1 MKRARIILGVLAAL
15 AASGCGQMTGF
26 ETDNKF
32 EGLISGTQDGVDGK
46 RNIRGPAIFLYAED
60 KEYGY
65 NSIFDY
71 GTISIDEIPGEKTV
85 VFSVKNEGEN
95 DLTLTGSPFVA
106 LTGDD
111 AFSIV
116 AQPVWQGSPL
126 IKVGNR
132 TGDVTFSVKF
142 KPSANARYGVKT
154 SVLTIKSDDKKAPEL
169 TITLQATGTNGSWQA
184 LWGTADNERLTRGVS
199 NSDGNIFVT
208 GYIGPDGDDKLTEDD
223 ERDFRDGYIA
233 ELDPRTGLVAGEPEK
248 YFKISERS
256 GFNTTAIA
264 GISAMT
270 LGDYIIGGQ
279 TAYKN
284 SGYRWNGYALAKI
297 SDFNKEPYSYYFYT
311 GTENLKNGIPVA
323 DDYTDG
329 MMFYPPLDYE
339 GVVGYDEEGKPVWE
353 DRDVDD
359 VYAANK
365 EKLFWADSYLTTVL
379 YDHIWEQI
387 LTVGTVELFEKIDN
401 VDYSSSGLF
410 INGHF
415 RENLSLVNNAAN
427 RIFIPFDRK
436 SFDKLSTL
444 WGDEY
449 YYKYYT
455 DDERKLYIDNELKDE
470 NGAPVKTSGPYQI
483 YGAAAFDN
491 GVVVVGSVVTEDG
504 QKALAIYV
512 KMSPNIVFGWARVY
526 GGINSSF
533 QNAVKVGNDV
543 LLLGYTNG
551 DGHTTGEGY
560 VVKLSPGGDGTPA
573 FAKSTATLGLG
584 LSNLTE
590 FFNGLQDADG
600 NYVLVGQSN
609 SAASGDTQKQAIAY
623 NVANATGSHGMED
636 GYLVK
641 LNSAGEVLIDDATK
655 VPYQRWFGGGAQDQI
670 EGICE
675 TSTYYYLIGYSKS
688 NFAAYNNKGAF
699 DNWVLRIPKDTLE
712 LQE

>member
-15 AASGCGQMTGF
+15 AVSGCGQMTGF

-65 NSIFDY
+65 NAIFDY

-85 VFSVKNEGEN
+85 AFSVKNEGEN
-95 DLTLTGSPFVA
+95 DLTLTGSPFVV

-142 KPSANARYGVKT
+142 KPSANARYGLRT

-169 TITLQATGTNGSWQA
+169 KITLKATGTNGSWQA
-184 LWGTADNERLTRGVS
+184 LWGTADNERLRQGVS
-199 NSDGNIFVT
+199 NSDGKIFVT
-208 GYIGPDGDDKLTEDD
+208 GYIGPDGDDGLTEDD

-233 ELDPRTGLVAGEPEK
+233 ELEPRTGLVAGEPEK

-256 GFNTTAIA
+256 GFNTTAID

-279 TAYKN
+279 TVYEN
-284 SGYRWNGYALAKI
+284 SGYRWNGYALAKT
-297 SDFNKEPYSYYFYT
+297 SDFNREPYSYYFYT
-311 GTENLKNGIPVA
+311 DPEKFRNASPREN
-323 DDYTDG
+323 YTNYA
-329 MMFYPPLDYE
+329 MLYPPLLDGYYE
-339 GVVGYDEEGKPVWE
+339 NSNYYNPYE
-353 DRDVDD
+353 D
-359 VYAANK
+359 NK

-379 YDHIWEQI
+379 YDNIWGQI
-387 LTVGTVELFEKIDN
+387 YAVGTADLFETAHTESD
-401 VDYSSSGLF
+401 DAYSGLF
-410 INGHF
+410 INGH
-415 RENLSLVNNAAN
+415 RGDNLTLFNDIAN
-427 RIFIPFDRK
+427 SIFIPFGSWWSDYY
-436 SFDKLSTL
+436 DK
-444 WGDEY
+444 DY
-449 YYKYYT
+449 YYEDGLFSTWWGK
-455 DDERKLYIDNELKDE
+455 DHLYINKVLKDE
-470 NGAPVKTSGPYQI
+470 NGKLVETSDLSPYQYQI
-483 YGAAAFDN
+483 YGAASFDN
-491 GVVVVGSVVTEDG
+491 GVVAVGSVMTEDG

-512 KMSPNIVFGWARVY
+512 KMSPMIEFGWARVY

-560 VVKLSPGGDGTPA
+560 VVKLSPGGDGTPT
-573 FAKSTATLGLG
+573 FEKSTTTTLGLG

-590 FFNGLQDADG
+590 FFNALQDADG

-609 SAASGDTQKQAIAY
+609 SAASGDTQKQADAY
-623 NVANATGSHGMED
+623 NVD
-636 GYLVK
+636 
-641 LNSAGEVLIDDATK
+641 
-655 VPYQRWFGGGAQDQI
+655 
-670 EGICE
+670 
-675 TSTYYYLIGYSKS
+675 
-688 NFAAYNNKGAF
+688 
-699 DNWVLRIPKDTLE
+699 
-712 LQE
+712 